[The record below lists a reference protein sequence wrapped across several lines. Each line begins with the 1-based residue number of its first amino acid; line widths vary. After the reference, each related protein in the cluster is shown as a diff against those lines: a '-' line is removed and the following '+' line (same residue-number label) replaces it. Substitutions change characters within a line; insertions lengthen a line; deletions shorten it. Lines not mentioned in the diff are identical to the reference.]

1 MKIQIRKGVFET
13 NSSSTHAINIFRG
26 YNEKNIPESIVVRPG
41 EFRQECDTYYDFK
54 SKLSYLYIWCLNLMS
69 KDEAEYKITQAL
81 NNLRVKEV
89 EFEECSGW
97 YEEGYI
103 DHSEELY
110 SEDLNTI
117 FENYFG
123 DFIFGD
129 SLYIETGNDN
139 SDIEVYEDGRA
150 DFSIYKGN

>member
-13 NSSSTHAINIFRG
+13 NSSSIHAINIFRG

-41 EFRQECDTYYDFK
+41 EFGWECDTYYDFE
-54 SKLSYLYIWCLNLMS
+54 SKLSYLYTWCLNLMS

-81 NNLRVKEV
+81 NNLGVKEV
-89 EFEECSGW
+89 EFEECSDW

-110 SEDLNTI
+110 SKDLNII

-129 SLYIETGNDN
+129 SSYIETGNDN

>member
-1 MKIQIRKGVFET
+1 
-13 NSSSTHAINIFRG
+13 
-26 YNEKNIPESIVVRPG
+26 
-41 EFRQECDTYYDFK
+41 
-54 SKLSYLYIWCLNLMS
+54 MS

-81 NNLRVKEV
+81 NNLGVKEV

-110 SEDLNTI
+110 SKDLNTI

-123 DFIFGD
+123 DIIFRD
-129 SLYIETGNDN
+129 SSYIETGNDN

>member
-41 EFRQECDTYYDFK
+41 EFGWECDTYYDFEN
-54 SKLSYLYIWCLNLMS
+54 KLSYLYTWCLNLMG

-81 NNLRVKEV
+81 NNLGVKEV
-89 EFEECSGW
+89 EFGECSDW

-110 SEDLNTI
+110 SKDLNTI

-129 SLYIETGNDN
+129 SSYIETGNDN

-150 DFSIYKGN
+150 DFSIYKCN

>member
-1 MKIQIRKGVFET
+1 MKIQIRQGVFET

-41 EFRQECDTYYDFK
+41 EFGQECDTYYDFK
-54 SKLSYLYIWCLNLMS
+54 SKLSYLYTWCLNLMS

-129 SLYIETGNDN
+129 SSYIETGNDN

>member
-1 MKIQIRKGVFET
+1 
-13 NSSSTHAINIFRG
+13 
-26 YNEKNIPESIVVRPG
+26 
-41 EFRQECDTYYDFK
+41 
-54 SKLSYLYIWCLNLMS
+54 MS

-139 SDIEVYEDGRA
+139 SDIEVYEDGRD